1 MLTGTVSDELQ
12 AWVAVEVLDGNGQ
25 PRPVEVVLDTGFNG
39 DLALPPT
46 TIRRLNL
53 PPEIRRPAVT
63 ATGDRYSLMTYRA
76 TVLWDGQPRYV
87 QVIEADSEPLL
98 GMELLLDSLVTL
110 EVRDGGH
117 VTVDALS

>member
-12 AWVAVEVLDGNGQ
+12 AWVPVEVLDGNGQ

-39 DLALPPT
+39 DLALTPSV
-46 TIRRLNL
+46 IRQLNL
-53 PPEIRRPAVT
+53 PLESNRPAIL
-63 ATGDRYSLMTYRA
+63 ANGDRVSLPAYRA
-76 TVLWDGQPRYV
+76 TVLWYGQPRTV
-87 QVIEADSEPLL
+87 LVIEADSEPLL

-117 VTVDALS
+117 VTVDALP